1 MKNGVNGNRSSQN
14 DFMRGGAIMTGSRVD
29 NDEQIVAPSQS
40 KHLLTHFTRGSA
52 RLGEILP
59 VDIVHTLPHDDIRMD
74 LTNTAQ
80 FQPMNKPTFDNIVTK
95 MHTFA
100 VRYNDIFGDYFKIFY
115 TGGKKGTSKRNLP
128 YYCFIG
134 ADSRANSNEF
144 SAEMIIAISML
155 SWAISHKC
163 NIKDVHRWITKDTD
177 SFDVSRIKLIVNS
190 AFGKGSLLDMFNL
203 GVGEFGNN
211 WTSDS
216 VIPSTVDW
224 RVPTCIPIAPL
235 VAYQLI
241 CNKNYRIDDYSYDM
255 FYDYE
260 DIGSKIDRFEQ
271 PATNHIHA
279 DEIADYT
286 NTDVQIPFGT
296 IIKHLDKIIAREG
309 CDFHLDKDVMEFRLN
324 NDRSWSFTK
333 NGERVPLEPMARGG
347 YDAYDWS
354 FSPSTYMLAWLLSK
368 TSVPMEKDY
377 PTMILPRTQ
386 RGVVES
392 IGSGSSVSYGDN
404 IACTVIPYNVTG
416 SKGRNSMVVAQSRI
430 DSHYPNNELWTL
442 KTDSIIHGGEVEQE
456 TVPWKYGPRESVYNC
471 STIPLPELVSNGGT
485 LDMNTLRWINAVT
498 KLAEKKEIVGSDY
511 GKQLLAEFGVEP
523 SWALIDGC
531 QYLGGLVSTP
541 RVEKIDSTANTLAN
555 GGSTLADFAGNASQF
570 ERGKLTYHS
579 DDFGMVIT
587 VMFTYIEASYARFI
601 DRNNFKLYDI
611 SSWYNPAYE
620 GLTEQHLYRE
630 EFEGVDTYRL
640 MELVNG
646 LEDSNLDRSVLG
658 YVPRNQE
665 YRSMLNCVHGELIP
679 SLGVE
684 DEITWTGA
692 RDFNNKYSDGSV
704 INDLSEKDLLYT
716 GTSSK
721 ENSRLFQFDTEEF
734 PPITFTCS
742 FGIDALRDV
751 HKIHLPVTL

>member
-1 MKNGVNGNRSSQN
+1 MKNGVNGNRSSSN
-14 DFMRGGAIMTGSRVD
+14 NFMRGGDIITGSRVD
-29 NDEQIVAPSQS
+29 NDEQIIAPSQS
-40 KHLLTHFTRGSA
+40 KHLLTHYSRGSA
-52 RLGEILP
+52 RIGEILP
-59 VDIVHTLPHDDIRMD
+59 VDIVHTLPHDDIRME

-163 NIKDVHRWITKDTD
+163 NIKDVHQWITKDTN
-177 SFDVSRIKLIVNS
+177 SFDMSRVKLIVNS

-211 WTSDS
+211 WDNDS
-216 VIPSTVDW
+216 LIPSTIDW

-235 VAYQLI
+235 CAYQLI

-296 IIKHLDKIIAREG
+296 IIRHLDKVIARSG
-309 CDFHLDKDVMEFRLN
+309 CDFSIDSDVMEFRLN
-324 NDRSWSFTK
+324 NEQSWAFTK
-333 NGERVPLEPMARGG
+333 NGERIPLEPMSRGG
-347 YDAYDWS
+347 YGIYDWS
-354 FSPSTYMLAWLLSK
+354 FSLSTYMLAWLLSK

-386 RGVVES
+386 RGIVDTIGTTTNYSDSYKLEKVAMYDQFNKLNTVVGTQNDWQLYMPKYDS
-392 IGSGSSVSYGDN
+392 FGTYIRDSVVCDDNTGRHPIRTYNDDANLNPFYLAYRKYDIDGGS
-404 IACTVIPYNVTG
+404 
-416 SKGRNSMVVAQSRI
+416 
-430 DSHYPNNELWTL
+430 
-442 KTDSIIHGGEVEQE
+442 
-456 TVPWKYGPRESVYNC
+456 
-471 STIPLPELVSNGGT
+471 

-498 KLAEKKEIVGSDY
+498 SLAEKKEIVGADY

-523 SWALIDGC
+523 SWSLVDGC

-541 RVEKIDSTANTLAN
+541 RVDKVDSTANTLAN
-555 GGSTLADFAGNASQF
+555 GGTTLADFAGNASQF
-570 ERGKLTYHS
+570 ERGSLTYHA

-587 VMFTYIEASYARFI
+587 VMFTYIQASYARFI

-611 SSWYNPAYE
+611 SSWFNPAYE

-646 LEDSNLDRSVLG
+646 LVDTNLERSVLG

-679 SLGVE
+679 SLGVD
-684 DEITWTGA
+684 DEVAWTGA
-692 RDFNNKYSDGSV
+692 RDFNCKYSDGST

-716 GTSSK
+716 GTASK

-751 HKIHLPVTL
+751 HKIHLPITL